1 MKDRVVIFG
10 AAGTGQKIYKQIKDS
25 EDVLFFVENNKK
37 LWGSH
42 VDGVEIIPPGKLPSL
57 DFDFI
62 HIGSMV
68 GLKAIKEQL
77 MEMGIPCY
85 KMKNDLALVQT
96 RSRVLFLENFSRLVY
111 KKGMCGA
118 VAEAGVYK
126 GDYSREI
133 NRCFPDRKLYLFD
146 TFEGF
151 PDSDVS
157 EEQKDSH
164 TKDIADYLKDTSEE
178 LVIGRMPIKENCIIK
193 KGFFPDTAA
202 DVDEHFVYVS
212 LDMDLYKPTLEG
224 LRYFYPRMARGGIIA
239 IHDFFSEAY
248 PNIEQAVFEYE
259 KECGGSLI
267 LCPIGDD
274 ISMAVIKI

>member
-10 AAGTGQKIYKQIKDS
+10 AAGTGQKIYKQIKDT
-25 EDVLFFVENNKK
+25 EDVLFFAENNKK
-37 LWGSH
+37 LWGNY
-42 VDGVEIIPPGKLPSL
+42 VDGVEIISPEKLL
-57 DFDFI
+57 TFDFDFI

-77 MEMGIPCY
+77 MAMGIPCY

-111 KKGMCGA
+111 KKGMPGA

-126 GDYSREI
+126 GDYSKEI

-146 TFEGF
+146 TFKGF
-151 PDSDVS
+151 PESDVS
-157 EEQKDSH
+157 EEQKNSH
-164 TKDIADYLKDTSEE
+164 TNDIADYLKDTSEE
-178 LVIGRMPIKENCIIK
+178 LVMSRMPIKDNCVIK
-193 KGFFPDTAA
+193 KGFFPDTAK

-224 LRYFYPRMARGGIIA
+224 LRYFYPLMIGGA
-239 IHDFFSEAY
+239 LLQFMTFSRKRIPTLNRQFLNMNRNVA
-248 PNIEQAVFEYE
+248 AV
-259 KECGGSLI
+259 
-267 LCPIGDD
+267 
-274 ISMAVIKI
+274 